1 MIPFWPVPSSLNH
14 RQYLLRLKAGSAFL
28 VVQYFAYK
36 LCFELAHQGHSW
48 KFFFN
53 NSKMHSLSS
62 IEMLTK
68 AKLHFLQK
76 SIKMQFHHGQKEWG
90 KKKVRDRGRRL
101 VMNGFKITSTKFFYY
116 ETVYI
121 PEMIDE
127 LFWIRLRKNKAF
139 TLAIWTYLK
148 KRDLELQPHAAGVTD
163 QSEVWVSMWESE
175 IYSHFFIFIKSL
187 YRKYTSIKNY
197 VHPQFQQTNICSM
210 LHYVFWRLVI
220 HL

>member
-101 VMNGFKITSTKFFYY
+101 VMNGFKIISTKFYS
-116 ETVYI
+116 T
-121 PEMIDE
+121 M
-127 LFWIRLRKNKAF
+127 KQS
-139 TLAIWTYLK
+139 TYL
-148 KRDLELQPHAAGVTD
+148 RWLMNCSELGC
-163 QSEVWVSMWESE
+163 ER
-175 IYSHFFIFIKSL
+175 IKPSL
-187 YRKYTSIKNY
+187 SQYELT
-197 VHPQFQQTNICSM
+197 
-210 LHYVFWRLVI
+210 
-220 HL
+220 